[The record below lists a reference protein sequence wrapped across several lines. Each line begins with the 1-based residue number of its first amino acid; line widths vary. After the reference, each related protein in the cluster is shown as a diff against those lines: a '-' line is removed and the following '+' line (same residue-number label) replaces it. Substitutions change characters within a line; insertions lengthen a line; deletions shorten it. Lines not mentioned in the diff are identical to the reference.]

1 MGDAYG
7 WGAGDRQVFDAELLE
22 QAASRL
28 REQKKDQLVMELQQG
43 LMPVEAFGKIA
54 GAQEAASRLN
64 TLFSGLESEL
74 TKAGID
80 LEDLASRSLA
90 AAELARQADEQTTA
104 AARQGQPR

>member
-22 QAASRL
+22 KAASRL

-43 LMPVEAFGKIA
+43 LMPTGAFGQIA
-54 GAQEAASRLN
+54 GAQEASGRLIK
-64 TLFSGLESEL
+64 LFEGMGSEL

-80 LEDLASRSLA
+80 LDDLASRSLA
-90 AAELARQADEQTTA
+90 AAELARQADVQTQS
-104 AARQGQPR
+104 AARNMPR